1 MKLFSFKRTGRLPL
15 KAWLPA
21 LPTFVIAA
29 LVLALTSTIQAA
41 PPVAPQAVLLTNLL
55 FQAQEPLCK
64 DCHLAEYDAWK
75 DTTHA
80 NATFDPAFQ
89 EQLSKSHNQEAC
101 LACHTT
107 GFNSGSG
114 QFMAEGV
121 TCEACH
127 GPYKEGHPKAETMQ
141 LPMESDTCRLCHL
154 TTFTQW
160 ETSQHAANK
169 IDCFDCH
176 QAHTQGLRLGSA
188 EKLCTACHADEQTRL
203 AHSVHG
209 ITGVDCM
216 SCHMTAVKMTAHPTS
231 STTKLS
237 DHSFTVASDVC
248 VRCHA
253 SSIHSA
259 SGANKAITVAPP
271 NVALAAQAAEQQSQ
285 RITELEQALNET
297 QARYTDLRNLAIVA
311 MGLTLGTGGVIGLLL
326 GVGGAA
332 LLARRKQS

>member
-1 MKLFSFKRTGRLPL
+1 MKLTSPNRAGRKFSQI
-15 KAWLPA
+15 WLPV
-21 LPTFVIAA
+21 LPTLVIAA
-29 LVLALTSTIQAA
+29 LILVLTNSAQAA
-41 PPVAPQAVLLTNLL
+41 PAVQPVRLTNLL
-55 FQAQEPLCK
+55 FQAEEPLCQT
-64 DCHLAEYDAWK
+64 CHVEEYEAWK
-75 DTTHA
+75 NTTHA
-80 NATFDPAFQ
+80 NATLDPVFQ
-89 EQLSKSHNQEAC
+89 EQLSKSHNQESC

-107 GFNSGSG
+107 GFDSGSG

-127 GPYKEGHPKAETMQ
+127 GAYKEGHPKAETMQ

-188 EKLCTACHADEQTRL
+188 EKLCAACHSDEQTQL

-209 ITGVDCM
+209 ITGVDCVG
-216 SCHMTAVKMTAHPTS
+216 CHMTAVKTTAHPTS
-231 STTKLS
+231 TTAKLS
-237 DHSFTVASDVC
+237 DHTFIVASDVC

-259 SGANKAITVAPP
+259 SGANKALTTTPP
-271 NVALAAQAAEQQSQ
+271 NVELATQATAQQNQ
-285 RITELEQALNET
+285 RIAELEQALN
-297 QARYTDLRNLAIVA
+297 QAQAHNTDLRNLAIVG
-311 MGLTLGTGGVIGLLL
+311 MGLTLGVGGVVGLLL

-332 LLARRKQS
+332 LVARRKQS